1 MLGEIAV
8 LGKILDRVVPQ
19 KTARAAAEKAL
30 RSAAADPKKSSELQ
44 GLIEQLK
51 INQVEAAHKSA
62 FVAGWRPATGWICAV
77 GLGYNVLLA
86 PIISFV
92 AGIPVPSADPG
103 VLYPVL
109 LGMLGLTGARSVE
122 KMKGV
127 SREK

>member
-30 RSAAADPKKSSELQ
+30 QSAAADPKKSGELQ

-51 INQVEAAHKSA
+51 INQVEAAHKSV
-62 FVAGWRPATGWICAV
+62 FVAGWRPATGWVCLV
-77 GLGYNVLLA
+77 GLAYNVLLA
-86 PIISFV
+86 PIISIWV
-92 AGIPVPSADPG
+92 PVPSADPG

-109 LGMLGLTGARSVE
+109 LGMLGLTGSRSLE
-122 KMKGV
+122 KVKGV
-127 SREK
+127 SRER